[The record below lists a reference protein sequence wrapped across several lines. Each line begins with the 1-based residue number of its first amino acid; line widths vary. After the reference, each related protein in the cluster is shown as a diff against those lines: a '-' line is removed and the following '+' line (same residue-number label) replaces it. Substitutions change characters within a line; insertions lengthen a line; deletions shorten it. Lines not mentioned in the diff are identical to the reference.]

1 MNSLNIEDNH
11 SNINNY
17 FNIINEKKK
26 DIINNINSNN
36 IDNSQLSN
44 SPAPNFIYQED
55 IISHCDCVCGLN
67 ESFDIFKSIQDNKD
81 YLIISNKE
89 NNNIEII
96 NFYTKEVIKVI
107 NGNDAKFILLK
118 YYLNPKNKKEYLVT
132 ADVKSTIKII
142 NITDNYNI
150 ISIIKCPKEFKNTWN
165 FLNCALLFNIQIN
178 SQFEDI
184 IIVSSRARYME
195 EYPTKIYNIEN
206 GLLIKDIS
214 NTNKN
219 KTRFIIP
226 WYNEMNKQYYI
237 IECCENLL
245 IIVSLLHNEI
255 YTKLSEERFKSFS
268 SGFVYRK
275 NMIDYLYVS
284 TSCSEINIWNLMDKV
299 MTKKIKISNE
309 CDSIRLYGLLLWK
322 ENYLIVLDDTN
333 KGIKVIDSRSNKV
346 ICHINNKHN
355 ASVRCIKR
363 IKHKDFGE
371 CLLTAGDDNTIKLW
385 KNMPK
390 IIIPLFV

>member
-1 MNSLNIEDNH
+1 MNSITDENKNTI
-11 SNINNY
+11 NINN
-17 FNIINEKKK
+17 NSINEENSIK
-26 DIINNINSNN
+26 NNINSNN
-36 IDNSQLSN
+36 IDDTRLKT
-44 SPAPNFIYQED
+44 SPSPNFIFQEE
-55 IISHCDCVCGLN
+55 IISYCDCICGLN
-67 ESFDIFKSIQDNKD
+67 DSFDVFNSIKDTND
-81 YLIISNKE
+81 YLIISNKD

-96 NFYTKEVIKVI
+96 NLYTKKLVKSIE
-107 NGNDAKFILLK
+107 GNDTKFILLK
-118 YYLNPKNKKEYLVT
+118 YYLNPKNKKEYLVI

-255 YTKLSEERFKSFS
+255 YAKLSEERFKSFS

-333 KGIKVIDSRSNKV
+333 KGIKVIDLRNNKV
-346 ICHINNKHN
+346 ICHSNNKHN

-390 IIIPLFV
+390 IIIPLFE